1 MRLYQLLH
9 QPLAADAAGGHAA
22 REARLRFLAQ
32 NDQTRKDVQFLLHEM
47 GRPGTG
53 TLKTLVFEN
62 GLLDEKYKVV
72 ICVLAVLPF
81 AVFSSAVAVMT
92 PGPAMPRVNAATVAM
107 APALRRPLL
116 LRLVISRVL
125 LA

>member
-1 MRLYQLLH
+1 L
-9 QPLAADAAGGHAA
+9 GG
-22 REARLRFLAQ
+22 
-32 NDQTRKDVQFLLHEM
+32 
-47 GRPGTG
+47 
-53 TLKTLVFEN
+53 
-62 GLLDEKYKVV
+62 VV
-72 ICVLAVLPF
+72 A

-107 APALRRPLL
+107 VPALRRPLL